1 VVLNGFIPDWL
12 DFAQPSPVGSLAA
25 AWMRNSAHR
34 VFGIWAISHRG
45 TNSSSGYS
53 RRRKYQRRQAVTKEF
68 KKGEAVSWNTS
79 QGKTEGKVVR
89 KQTSPTKIKS
99 HEVEA
104 SKDDP
109 QYIVQSTKSGNK
121 AAHHPEQLHQEKR
134 SASDK

>member
-1 VVLNGFIPDWL
+1 
-12 DFAQPSPVGSLAA
+12 
-25 AWMRNSAHR
+25 M
-34 VFGIWAISHRG
+34 
-45 TNSSSGYS
+45 
-53 RRRKYQRRQAVTKEF
+53 TKEF

-121 AAHHPEQLHQEKR
+121 AAHHPERVMSVGRDGACVVLLGAKR
-134 SASDK
+134 GSPYRPSRPHEQVNRTQPAIRI